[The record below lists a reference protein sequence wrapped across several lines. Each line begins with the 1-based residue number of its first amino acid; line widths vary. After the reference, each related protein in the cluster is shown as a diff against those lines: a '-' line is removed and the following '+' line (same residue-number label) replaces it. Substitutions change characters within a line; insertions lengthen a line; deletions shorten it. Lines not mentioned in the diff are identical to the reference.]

1 MRQQFVRLAIGAAL
15 SSLLAGCVA
24 SAPPVLDVAS
34 PPSAPLAKAGPD
46 GFPGMSQ
53 AIPIRAMDR
62 ISVRVLR
69 EPELSL
75 ADVRIDEDG
84 HFDMPHAGRIRAE
97 GRQAAEIAEE
107 IRLKLGQSYLVDPRV
122 SVNVIDYSSN
132 MVTVEGAVAQ
142 PGIYSFQHDTTLLGA
157 IALARGPSRVAKLNE
172 VAIFRQERGERS
184 VAVFDL
190 RKVRS
195 GEMVDP
201 VLKPGDRVLIGF
213 SGLAQA
219 WQDFLTAAPLIAVFT
234 RF

>member
-1 MRQQFVRLAIGAAL
+1 MRPSFVRPATTAAL
-15 SSLLAGCVA
+15 LFLLSGCVA
-24 SAPPVLDVAS
+24 SAPPVLDMAAA
-34 PPSAPLAKAGPD
+34 PRAPLAQAGPSA
-46 GFPGMSQ
+46 FPALAQSV
-53 AIPIRAMDR
+53 PIRAKDR

-69 EPELSL
+69 EPDLSL
-75 ADVRIDEDG
+75 AEVRIDEDG
-84 HFDMPHAGRIRAE
+84 FFDMPYAGRIRAE
-97 GRQAAEIAEE
+97 GRQADDIAEE
-107 IRLKLGQSYLVDPRV
+107 IRRKLGQSYLVDPRV
-122 SVNVIDYSSN
+122 AVNVIEYASN
-132 MVTVEGAVAQ
+132 LVTVEGAVAQ

-213 SGLAQA
+213 SGLAQV
-219 WQDFLTAAPLIAVFT
+219 WQDFLTAAPLIAIFT